1 MVEIIGQ
8 SIDVCISHRK
18 IYKRFLLFS
27 FDTATEAFMFDL
39 NRTACRQYVYLVV
52 HMVDL
57 SQISSYDIGNIIGK
71 VDVAYRAIIIQ
82 EYETLVKN
90 QNSPQTFYL
99 HI

>member
-1 MVEIIGQ
+1 
-8 SIDVCISHRK
+8 
-18 IYKRFLLFS
+18 
-27 FDTATEAFMFDL
+27 MFDL
-39 NRTACRQYVYLVV
+39 NRTACRQQVYLVV

-90 QNSPQTFYL
+90 QNSPQTFIYKSNLNALNNTNYL
-99 HI
+99 EYS

>member
-1 MVEIIGQ
+1 
-8 SIDVCISHRK
+8 
-18 IYKRFLLFS
+18 
-27 FDTATEAFMFDL
+27 
-39 NRTACRQYVYLVV
+39 
-52 HMVDL
+52 MVDL

-82 EYETLVKN
+82 EYETLVKKN

>member
-1 MVEIIGQ
+1 
-8 SIDVCISHRK
+8 
-18 IYKRFLLFS
+18 
-27 FDTATEAFMFDL
+27 
-39 NRTACRQYVYLVV
+39 
-52 HMVDL
+52 MVDL
-57 SQISSYDIGNIIGK
+57 SQISSYDIGNIIRK